1 MAAEKSTTVVLT
13 LGSVNSQGDL
23 GGPDN
28 VGSEKPKPKEAADA
42 TTAPAIEIKEEKKE
56 DLEEKKEVA
65 NEAILNPTEKM
76 TVESFKEYLNKQDFN
91 DKTKQKLIEAHISKN
106 LAKKKENKKTK
117 RYNITDFVVVKTI
130 GKGAFGEVRVV
141 KKKDDDEVFALK
153 MMKKSEMIAKKQVSH
168 IQAERNLL
176 AAADNEWLV
185 KMLYS
190 FQDNTWLY
198 LVMEYCAGGDLMTI
212 LMRDDILTEDQTRFY
227 MSELAKAIKSVHD
240 LKFVHRDLKPD
251 NVLIANNGHVKLSD
265 FGLAKGFASKEQD
278 YINKFQREQE
288 KIKAGEPVRKSRSAY
303 KRDRKLMFSTVG
315 TPDYIAPEVFSQ
327 KGYGM
332 EVDWWSLGV
341 IMFECLVGYPPFYAE
356 QPLQTC
362 RKIVNYK
369 RTLKIPSEAG
379 LSREAKDIL
388 LKLICSARVRVGY
401 EGISKHPF
409 FKTCPWDDLT
419 KMEPPFV
426 PDLLSATDA
435 KYFDHFDE
443 THVDT
448 ETHVESSAANK
459 FQDFTFVRRGPKK
472 RRDVTDIFGS

>member
-1 MAAEKSTTVVLT
+1 MAEEEKKV
-13 LGSVNSQGDL
+13 
-23 GGPDN
+23 
-28 VGSEKPKPKEAADA
+28 
-42 TTAPAIEIKEEKKE
+42 EEKKE
-56 DLEEKKEVA
+56 DRKLFDSTQMDVEEFKK
-65 NEAILNPTEKM
+65 
-76 TVESFKEYLNKQDFN
+76 Y
-91 DKTKQKLIEAHISKN
+91 
-106 LAKKKENKKTK
+106 LAKKDFTPEIKERLLKAHMAKLKNLSAKAKTKKK
-117 RYNITDFVVVKTI
+117 RYNVTDFKIVKTI

-141 KKKDDDEVFALK
+141 VEKESEAVYALK
-153 MMKKSEMIAKKQVSH
+153 MMSKKEMIAKKQVSH

-185 KMLYS
+185 KMHFS

-212 LMRDDILTEDQTRFY
+212 LMRDDILSEPQTRFY
-227 MSELAKAIKSVHD
+227 MSELAQAIKSVHD

-251 NVLIANNGHVKLSD
+251 NVLISNTGHVKLSD

-278 YINKFQREQE
+278 YINQYEKEKE
-288 KIKAGEPVRKSRSAY
+288 KIKQGGPVRKSRTQY

-327 KGYGM
+327 KGYGV

-388 LKLICSARVRVGY
+388 LKLICSARVRAGY
-401 EGISKHPF
+401 SEIRKHQF
-409 FKTCPWDDLT
+409 FKSCPWKDLM
-419 KMEPPFV
+419 KMKPPFV
-426 PDLLSATDA
+426 PDLKSEIDTSN
-435 KYFDHFDE
+435 FDE
-443 THVDT
+443 FDEAPVVDK
-448 ETHVESSAANK
+448 HVESSKENK
-459 FQDFTFVRRGPKK
+459 FQDFTFVRRPKK
-472 RRDVTDIFGS
+472 KKAMAMSMFDDPDA

>member
-1 MAAEKSTTVVLT
+1 MAEEEKKV
-13 LGSVNSQGDL
+13 
-23 GGPDN
+23 
-28 VGSEKPKPKEAADA
+28 
-42 TTAPAIEIKEEKKE
+42 EEKKE
-56 DLEEKKEVA
+56 DRKLFDSTQMDVEEFKK
-65 NEAILNPTEKM
+65 
-76 TVESFKEYLNKQDFN
+76 Y
-91 DKTKQKLIEAHISKN
+91 
-106 LAKKKENKKTK
+106 LAKKDFTPEIKERLLKAHMAKLSKSATKAKTKKK
-117 RYNITDFVVVKTI
+117 RYNVTDFKIVKTI

-141 KKKDDDEVFALK
+141 VEKESEAVYALK
-153 MMKKSEMIAKKQVSH
+153 MMSKKEMIAKKQVSH

-185 KMLYS
+185 KMHFS

-212 LMRDDILTEDQTRFY
+212 LMRDDILSEPQTRFY
-227 MSELAKAIKSVHD
+227 MSELAQAIKSVHD

-251 NVLIANNGHVKLSD
+251 NVLISNTGHVKLSD

-278 YINKFQREQE
+278 YINQYEKEKE
-288 KIKAGEPVRKSRSAY
+288 KIKQGGPVRKSRTQY

-327 KGYGM
+327 KGYGV

-388 LKLICSARVRVGY
+388 LKLICSARVRAGY
-401 EGISKHPF
+401 SEIRKHQF
-409 FKTCPWDDLT
+409 FKSCPWKDLM
-419 KMEPPFV
+419 KMKPPFV
-426 PDLLSATDA
+426 PDLKSEIDTSN
-435 KYFDHFDE
+435 FDE
-443 THVDT
+443 FDEAPVVDK
-448 ETHVESSAANK
+448 HVESSKENK
-459 FQDFTFVRRGPKK
+459 FQDFTFVRRPKK
-472 RRDVTDIFGS
+472 KKAMAMSMFDDPDA

>member
-1 MAAEKSTTVVLT
+1 MADDEKKV
-13 LGSVNSQGDL
+13 
-23 GGPDN
+23 
-28 VGSEKPKPKEAADA
+28 
-42 TTAPAIEIKEEKKE
+42 EEKKE
-56 DLEEKKEVA
+56 DRKLFDSTQMEV
-65 NEAILNPTEKM
+65 EQ
-76 TVESFKEYLNKQDFN
+76 FKQY
-91 DKTKQKLIEAHISKN
+91 
-106 LAKKKENKKTK
+106 LAKKDFTPEIKERLLKAHIAKLAAAKPKAEKKKK
-117 RYNITDFVVVKTI
+117 RYNVTDFKIIKTI

-141 KKKDDDEVFALK
+141 IEKESEQVYALK
-153 MMKKSEMIAKKQVSH
+153 MMSKKEMIAKKQVSH

-185 KMLYS
+185 KMAFS

-212 LMRDDILTEDQTRFY
+212 LMRDDILSEPQTRFY
-227 MSELAKAIKSVHD
+227 MSELAEAIKSVHD

-251 NVLIANNGHVKLSD
+251 NVLISNSGHVKLSD

-278 YINKFQREQE
+278 YINQYEKQKE
-288 KIKAGEPVRKSRSAY
+288 KITEKGPVRKSRTQY

-327 KGYGM
+327 KGYGV

-388 LKLICSARVRVGY
+388 LKLICSARVRAGY
-401 EGISKHPF
+401 KEIRKHAF
-409 FKTCPWDDLT
+409 FKSCPWDNLMNM
-419 KMEPPFV
+419 KPPFV
-426 PDLLSATDA
+426 PNLKSEIDTTN
-435 KYFDHFDE
+435 FDE
-443 THVDT
+443 FDEAPVIDK
-448 ETHVESSAANK
+448 HVESSKENK
-459 FQDFTFVRRGPKK
+459 FVDFTFVRRPKK
-472 RRDVTDIFGS
+472 KKAMDMSMFDEPEE